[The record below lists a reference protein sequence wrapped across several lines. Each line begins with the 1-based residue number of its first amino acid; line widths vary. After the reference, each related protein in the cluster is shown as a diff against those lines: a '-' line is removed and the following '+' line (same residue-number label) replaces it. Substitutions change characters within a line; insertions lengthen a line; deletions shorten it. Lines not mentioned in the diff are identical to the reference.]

1 MNAASAT
8 PPASPLINPSNANDI
23 KFLDNKS
30 DKKFTADIDR
40 LNESLYKINNYMKL
54 TKDIDELKKE
64 NSVRQDIQRKLT
76 LKEQWLKNNTAPPI
90 PPFVAQLS
98 AANSLR
104 SINSDVDEALPTVS
118 SVTNDI
124 AKSQQNSPNDIESR
138 LSASKFTSPSSNFQ
152 LVKSNSAIEE
162 ELFGSKSEESKQPV
176 NDVADELDF
185 LDSLELSDREIKALC
200 TPAPYISQIDIRR
213 AQEKQQKEALA
224 KKLRNIEAK
233 SFSETKSH
241 IAAQMSG
248 PKVSAAAT
256 RDVSQYFP
264 KKEEIAAVSNISKN
278 QKELKNVD
286 LTKYFAP
293 SPVQSRKV
301 FGFNSPTTQSDA
313 AKKPTNK
320 QKSFDLSDVQLD
332 GAMDMRKPK
341 ALKREIEGA
350 QPKTKTS
357 PKSAVVKKKK
367 TIETKQLSDEMDE
380 KLFDSLD
387 VEPSLIE
394 RSASKQ
400 FNCLFDDEKLDVSEI
415 DQIFAEVAREVGIPS
430 YVPLETI
437 KEKKKPVPK
446 RLAPQE
452 LMVHHIDEEQ
462 MQKYFATPMQAPES
476 KEANLTYNKPA
487 PKWTKKQVLDD
498 DLETFYLSQLST
510 SLIDQIKELEAQI
523 AATEP
528 LCVLREIDEIETGSA
543 AIKDIAPVVPTPI
556 VEATITEK
564 PKVDKQKIVSKRGFD
579 AKVPVTKKKVIV
591 KKKIVAAKIS
601 PDKLTVSPIPCEEVK
616 VAEAQPDIVPLILQ
630 THVKVRGTSISYD
643 LLQDL
648 PTAPKSRKNSLPK
661 TANDPQDEKEI
672 PNDGVTVNGDVNQ
685 VEITDPVLLK
695 DVPLKSLPTMDI
707 KIAPVKPLRRSKSNC
722 SSKPESPQT
731 THREVLP
738 KPETSQAE
746 VPKITNGHVSPPNS
760 PKPFAKIQFKYKP
773 LTSVGRRIVDY
784 PVYAEVNKRNEPQK
798 AVIEENFADT
808 NGYDLC
814 TTRTVLD
821 TNDSEPLSNG
831 HGYHV
836 NNEEKPHNSEFT
848 NGTANSTAVKSSDSS
863 RDTTPSR
870 RYRFDDGVPQ
880 KPTRRHQRENEAAT
894 AALLERSQMI
904 HNQKQEFMNS
914 QRSNGNPYM
923 RHMIAEETRE
933 SLYSSGDEYK
943 DYVAELKDYKPKEYK
958 PDYKEYKPEYK
969 SYKEYKPIVGKYTD
983 DYRHRAL
990 MSSHKDDDYRP
1001 KSASSRLSKQDS
1013 TKSGSSTSSSRNYY
1027 DARSFDE
1034 YRASTSAIPYKND
1047 LHRSGGTDT
1056 YRSGADSYRSSGADP
1071 YRPKSTASR
1080 TSDEHR
1086 NFGSTSGD
1094 SLSGNK
1100 ALGSRFSIISK
1111 DKKHSASSTPSTTK
1125 SRFIPELFK
1134 RSPLPAPKHGK
1145 DKDGCT
1151 IS

>member
-1 MNAASAT
+1 MQ
-8 PPASPLINPSNANDI
+8 
-23 KFLDNKS
+23 
-30 DKKFTADIDR
+30 
-40 LNESLYKINNYMKL
+40 L

-76 LKEQWLKNNTAPPI
+76 LKEQWLKNNSAPPV
-90 PPFVAQLS
+90 PPFVTQLS

-118 SVTNDI
+118 SVTNDN
-124 AKSQQNSPNDIESR
+124 AKSQQNSLNEVENRFI
-138 LSASKFTSPSSNFQ
+138 ASKFISPSSNFQ

-162 ELFGSKSEESKQPV
+162 ELFGSKPEETKQPV
-176 NDVADELDF
+176 NDVANELDF

-200 TPAPYISQIDIRR
+200 TPAPYISQIDLRR

-233 SFSETKSH
+233 SFSQTKSH

-248 PKVSAAAT
+248 PKVSTAAT

-264 KKEEIAAVSNISKN
+264 KKEETATASNIATN

-286 LTKYFAP
+286 LAQYFAP

-301 FGFNSPTTQSDA
+301 FSFNSPTKQNDA
-313 AKKPTNK
+313 PKKPTSK
-320 QKSFDLSDVQLD
+320 QNNFDLSDVQLD
-332 GAMDMRKPK
+332 GAMDIRKAK
-341 ALKREIEGA
+341 AVKREIEGG
-350 QPKTKTS
+350 QPKIKIAGKNTT
-357 PKSAVVKKKK
+357 VVKKKK
-367 TIETKQLSDEMDE
+367 TVETKQMPDEMDE
-380 KLFDSLD
+380 TLFDSLD
-387 VEPSLIE
+387 EPSLIE

-400 FNCLFDDEKLDVSEI
+400 FNCLFDDEKLDVAEI

-430 YVPLETI
+430 HMPLETI
-437 KEKKKPVPK
+437 AEKKKSAPK
-446 RLAPQE
+446 KLASQE
-452 LMVHHIDEEQ
+452 MMVHHIDEEQ
-462 MQKYFATPMQAPES
+462 LQKYFATPLQAPES

-528 LCVLREIDEIETGSA
+528 LCVLREVDEIETGTESLNF
-543 AIKDIAPVVPTPI
+543 IDHVMPTPL
-556 VEATITEK
+556 VETSIIEK
-564 PKVDKQKIVSKRGFD
+564 PKLVKQKIVAKKGLDS
-579 AKVPVTKKKVIV
+579 KVPVTKKKVMV
-591 KKKIVAAKIS
+591 KKKIAATKVS
-601 PDKLTVSPIPCEEVK
+601 PDNMTAVSVPVETVKLVEV
-616 VAEAQPDIVPLILQ
+616 QPDIVPLILP
-630 THVKVRGTSISYD
+630 THVKVRGNSISYD

-648 PTAPKSRKNSLPK
+648 PTAAPTSRKNSF
-661 TANDPQDEKEI
+661 PQNEAELTST
-672 PNDGVTVNGDVNQ
+672 DGVTINGIDRE
-685 VEITDPVLLK
+685 VEKTDPVVLS
-695 DVPLKSLPTMDI
+695 DVPLECVPTIDI

-722 SSKPESPQT
+722 SSMPESPQS
-731 THREVLP
+731 THREVVYP
-738 KPETSQAE
+738 KLESSEAL
-746 VPKITNGHVSPPNS
+746 VPKQTNGHVSPPSS

-784 PVYAEVNKRNEPQK
+784 PVYAQVIKRSEPQK
-798 AVIEENFADT
+798 AVIEENVADS
-808 NGYDLC
+808 NGSDV
-814 TTRTVLD
+814 RNNGTVLQ
-821 TNDSEPLSNG
+821 SEPLTNG
-831 HGYHV
+831 HKYHMDI
-836 NNEEKPHNSEFT
+836 EEKPHNDIA
-848 NGTANSTAVKSSDSS
+848 NGTAENSIAKSSDNS

-870 RYRFDDGVPQ
+870 RYRVEDGMPQ

-904 HNQKQEFMNS
+904 HNQKQDFMNS
-914 QRSNGNPYM
+914 QRSSGNPYM

-933 SLYSSGDEYK
+933 NLYSSGDEYK

-990 MSSHKDDDYRP
+990 MSSYKDDDYRP
-1001 KSASSRLSKQDS
+1001 KSTSSRLSKQDS
-1013 TKSGSSTSSSRNYY
+1013 TKSGSSTSSSRKYY

-1034 YRASTSAIPYKND
+1034 YRSPTSKMPYKTGAD
-1047 LHRSGGTDT
+1047 THRSG
-1056 YRSGADSYRSSGADP
+1056 SDSYRSYGADT

-1080 TSDEHR
+1080 NSDEYR
-1086 NFGSTSGD
+1086 NKPSALSLGSTSGD
-1094 SLSGNK
+1094 SLSGSK
-1100 ALGSRFSIISK
+1100 SGGSRFSFMSK
-1111 DKKHSASSTPSTTK
+1111 DKKNSSGSSPSTTK
-1125 SRFIPELFK
+1125 SRFIPEMFK
-1134 RSPLPAPKHGK
+1134 KSPLPSPNHGK
-1145 DKDGCT
+1145 DKDACT

>member
-1 MNAASAT
+1 
-8 PPASPLINPSNANDI
+8 
-23 KFLDNKS
+23 
-30 DKKFTADIDR
+30 
-40 LNESLYKINNYMKL
+40 MKL

-64 NSVRQDIQRKLT
+64 NSVRQDIQRKLM
-76 LKEQWLKNNTAPPI
+76 LKEQWLKNNSAPPI

-118 SVTNDI
+118 SMTNDI
-124 AKSQQNSPNDIESR
+124 AKTQQNSPYNDENR
-138 LSASKFTSPSSNFQ
+138 LNATKFTTPSSNFQ
-152 LVKSNSAIEE
+152 LVKSDSAIEE
-162 ELFGSKSEESKQPV
+162 ELFGNKSEETKQPCI
-176 NDVADELDF
+176 DVANELDF

-200 TPAPYISQIDIRR
+200 TPAPYISQIDLRR

-233 SFSETKSH
+233 NFSQTKSH

-248 PKVSAAAT
+248 PKVSTATAT

-264 KKEEIAAVSNISKN
+264 KKEETAAASNVTKN

-286 LTKYFAP
+286 LAKYFAP

-301 FGFNSPTTQSDA
+301 FGFNSPSKQSDA
-313 AKKPTNK
+313 GKKPTSK
-320 QKSFDLSDVQLD
+320 QNSFDLSDVQLD
-332 GAMDMRKPK
+332 GAMDIRKPK

-350 QPKTKTS
+350 QPKTKIAGKTVTT
-357 PKSAVVKKKK
+357 VVKKKK
-367 TIETKQLSDEMDE
+367 KAVEPKQLPDEMDE
-380 KLFDSLD
+380 TLFDSLD

-400 FNCLFDDEKLDVSEI
+400 FNCLFDDEKLDVAEI

-430 YVPLETI
+430 CMPLETI
-437 KEKKKPVPK
+437 TEKKKTAPK
-446 RLAPQE
+446 KLAPQE

-462 MQKYFATPMQAPES
+462 MQKYFATPMQVPEP

-528 LCVLREIDEIETGSA
+528 LCVLREIDEIETVPA
-543 AIKDIAPVVPTPI
+543 AIKIIAPVVPTPLKEEII
-556 VEATITEK
+556 VEK
-564 PKVDKQKIVSKRGFD
+564 PKVGKPKIVAKKGLD
-579 AKVPVTKKKVIV
+579 AKVPVTKKKVVV
-591 KKKIVAAKIS
+591 KKKIVATKVS
-601 PDKLTVSPIPCEEVK
+601 PDTISVDSIPVETVKLAEV
-616 VAEAQPDIVPLILQ
+616 QPDIVPLILP
-630 THVKVRGTSISYD
+630 THVKVRGNSISYD

-648 PTAPKSRKNSLPK
+648 PTPSKSRQNSLPK
-661 TANDPQDEKEI
+661 TELQNEADITDE
-672 PNDGVTVNGDVNQ
+672 VTVNLVVNE
-685 VEITDPVLLK
+685 VKTTDHVVPK
-695 DVPLKSLPTMDI
+695 DVPLECLPLIDI

-722 SSKPESPQT
+722 SSISESPQST
-731 THREVLP
+731 QREVPPKPVTSEAELP
-738 KPETSQAE
+738 KN
-746 VPKITNGHVSPPNS
+746 INGHISPPNS

-784 PVYAEVNKRNEPQK
+784 PVYAQVIKKSEPQK
-798 AVIEENFADT
+798 AVIEENVADT
-808 NGYDLC
+808 NGYDN
-814 TTRTVLD
+814 RTNGAVPH
-821 TNDSEPLSNG
+821 TNVPEPLTNG

-836 NNEEKPHNSEFT
+836 NVDDKPHLNAIT
-848 NGTANSTAVKSSDSS
+848 NGTSDSTVVKSSDSS

-870 RYRFDDGVPQ
+870 RYRFEDGTPQ

-894 AALLERSQMI
+894 AALLERSQLI

-914 QRSNGNPYM
+914 QRSSGNPYM

-1013 TKSGSSTSSSRNYY
+1013 TKSGSSTSSSRKFY

-1034 YRASTSAIPYKND
+1034 YRAATSTMPYKSD
-1047 LHRSGGTDT
+1047 LHRSGGSDA
-1056 YRSGADSYRSSGADP
+1056 YRSGPDSYRSNGTDT

-1080 TSDEHR
+1080 TSDEYR
-1086 NFGSTSGD
+1086 NKPSALNFGSTSGD
-1094 SLSGNK
+1094 SLSGSK
-1100 ALGSRFSIISK
+1100 AGGSRSSFTSK
-1111 DKKHSASSTPSTTK
+1111 DKKHSSDSTPTTTK
-1125 SRFIPELFK
+1125 SRFIPEMFK
-1134 RSPLPAPKHGK
+1134 RSPLPSHKHGK

>member
-1 MNAASAT
+1 
-8 PPASPLINPSNANDI
+8 
-23 KFLDNKS
+23 
-30 DKKFTADIDR
+30 
-40 LNESLYKINNYMKL
+40 MKL

-64 NSVRQDIQRKLT
+64 NSVRQDIQRKLS
-76 LKEQWLKNNTAPPI
+76 LKEQWLKNNTAPPV

-118 SVTNDI
+118 SMTDDI
-124 AKSQQNSPNDIESR
+124 AKSQQNSLTDVERRP
-138 LSASKFTSPSSNFQ
+138 SAPKFTSPSSNFH

-162 ELFGSKSEESKQPV
+162 ELFGSKSEETKEPLV
-176 NDVADELDF
+176 DVADELDF

-233 SFSETKSH
+233 SFSQTKSH

-248 PKVSAAAT
+248 PKVSTTVT

-264 KKEEIAAVSNISKN
+264 KKEETAAATNITKN

-286 LTKYFAP
+286 LAKYFAP

-301 FGFNSPTTQSDA
+301 FGFNSPTKQSDA
-313 AKKPTNK
+313 AKKPTSK
-320 QKSFDLSDVQLD
+320 QNSFDLSDVQLD

-341 ALKREIEGA
+341 ALKREIEST
-350 QPKTKTS
+350 QPKTKASTKTS
-357 PKSAVVKKKK
+357 VVKKKK
-367 TIETKQLSDEMDE
+367 IVETKKLPEEMDE
-380 KLFDSLD
+380 TIFDSLV

-400 FNCLFDDEKLDVSEI
+400 FNCLFDDEKLDVTEI

-437 KEKKKPVPK
+437 TEKKKTAPK
-446 RLAPQE
+446 KLASQE

-462 MQKYFATPMQAPES
+462 MQKYFATPMQAPEP

-543 AIKDIAPVVPTPI
+543 AIEIIAPVVPEPI
-556 VEATITEK
+556 LEATIVEK
-564 PKVDKQKIVSKRGFD
+564 TKVDMPKIVTKKSLD
-579 AKVPVTKKKVIV
+579 AKVPVVKKKVIV
-591 KKKIVAAKIS
+591 KKKIVPTKKS
-601 PDKLTVSPIPCEEVK
+601 PDKMKVNSIPVETVKLAEV
-616 VAEAQPDIVPLILQ
+616 QPDIVPLILPS
-630 THVKVRGTSISYD
+630 HVKVRGNSISYD

-648 PTAPKSRKNSLPK
+648 PTAPKSRKNSLTK
-661 TANDPQDEKEI
+661 SVTEPQNEAEI
-672 PNDGVTVNGDVNQ
+672 LTDVVTVNGVVNDI
-685 VEITDPVLLK
+685 ESTDPVLSA
-695 DVPLKSLPTMDI
+695 DVPLVCLPTTDI

-722 SSKPESPQT
+722 SSIHESPQSP
-731 THREVLP
+731 HPEVYN
-738 KPETSQAE
+738 KPETSDAE
-746 VPKITNGHVSPPNS
+746 VPKISNGNVSPPNS

-784 PVYAEVNKRNEPQK
+784 PVYPQVIKRSEPQK
-798 AVIEENFADT
+798 AVIKENAADT
-808 NGYDLC
+808 NGYDIRSNGTALH
-814 TTRTVLD
+814 
-821 TNDSEPLSNG
+821 TNDSEPLTNG
-831 HGYHV
+831 HGNHV
-836 NNEEKPHNSEFT
+836 NILEKPHFNDVKNE
-848 NGTANSTAVKSSDSS
+848 TADSTVVKSPDSS

-870 RYRFDDGVPQ
+870 RYRFDDGTPQ

-958 PDYKEYKPEYK
+958 PDYKEYKPDYK
-969 SYKEYKPIVGKYTD
+969 SYKEYKPTVGKYTD

-1001 KSASSRLSKQDS
+1001 SSRLSKQDS

-1034 YRASTSAIPYKND
+1034 YRASTSTPYK
-1047 LHRSGGTDT
+1047 SGT
-1056 YRSGADSYRSSGADP
+1056 DSYRSSGADT
-1071 YRPKSTASR
+1071 YCPKSTTSR
-1080 TSDEHR
+1080 TSDEYR
-1086 NFGSTSGD
+1086 IKPSALKFASTSGE
-1094 SLSGNK
+1094 SLSGSK
-1100 ALGSRFSIISK
+1100 AGGSRFSSISK
-1111 DKKHSASSTPSTTK
+1111 DKTHNSNGNTPTTTK
-1125 SRFIPELFK
+1125 SRFIPEMFK
-1134 RSPLPAPKHGK
+1134 RSPIPSPKHGK

>member
-1 MNAASAT
+1 
-8 PPASPLINPSNANDI
+8 
-23 KFLDNKS
+23 
-30 DKKFTADIDR
+30 
-40 LNESLYKINNYMKL
+40 MKL

-64 NSVRQDIQRKLT
+64 NSVRQDIQRKLS
-76 LKEQWLKNNTAPPI
+76 LKEQWLKNNSAPPV

-104 SINSDVDEALPTVS
+104 SINSDVDEALPSVS
-118 SVTNDI
+118 SMTEDI
-124 AKSQQNSPNDIESR
+124 AKSQQNFLNDDER
-138 LSASKFTSPSSNFQ
+138 AFSAPKFTSPTSNFQ
-152 LVKSNSAIEE
+152 LVKSNSTIEE
-162 ELFGSKSEESKQPV
+162 ELFGSKSEEIKQPV
-176 NDVADELDF
+176 TDVSDELDF
-185 LDSLELSDREIKALC
+185 LDTLELSDREIKALC

-213 AQEKQQKEALA
+213 SQEKQQKEALA

-233 SFSETKSH
+233 NFSQTKSH

-264 KKEEIAAVSNISKN
+264 KKQEAAAPSTITKN
-278 QKELKNVD
+278 QKDLKSVD
-286 LTKYFAP
+286 LAKYFAP

-301 FGFNSPTTQSDA
+301 FGFNVEPNS
-313 AKKPTNK
+313 K
-320 QKSFDLSDVQLD
+320 QNSFDLSDVQFD

-341 ALKREIEGA
+341 SLKREIDGT

-357 PKSAVVKKKK
+357 TKTAVVKKKK
-367 TIETKQLSDEMDE
+367 IVEKKQLPEEMDE
-380 KLFDSLD
+380 TIFDSLD

-400 FNCLFDDEKLDVSEI
+400 FNCLFDDEKIDVAEI
-415 DQIFAEVAREVGIPS
+415 DQIFAEVAREVGIPP

-437 KEKKKPVPK
+437 TEKKKTAPK
-446 RLAPQE
+446 KLASQE

-462 MQKYFATPMQAPES
+462 MQKYFATPMQAPEP

-543 AIKDIAPVVPTPI
+543 AIKIVAPVVSTPI
-556 VEATITEK
+556 VEAAIVEK
-564 PKVDKQKIVSKRGFD
+564 PMVNKPKIVSKRGLD
-579 AKVPVTKKKVIV
+579 AKVPVTKKKVIA
-591 KKKIVAAKIS
+591 KKKIVSTKKS
-601 PDKLTVSPIPCEEVK
+601 PDKMTVVSIPVETVELAEV
-616 VAEAQPDIVPLILQ
+616 QPDIVPLIVP
-630 THVKVRGTSISYD
+630 THVKVRGNSISYD

-648 PTAPKSRKNSLPK
+648 PTAPKSRKNSLAK
-661 TANDPQDEKEI
+661 TVIELHNEAEI
-672 PNDGVTVNGDVNQ
+672 PTDGVTVNDA
-685 VEITDPVLLK
+685 EKTSPVLPK
-695 DVPLKSLPTMDI
+695 EVPLDCLPTIDI

-722 SSKPESPQT
+722 SSIHESPQS
-731 THREVLP
+731 THCNEHP
-738 KPETSQAE
+738 KPETSETE
-746 VPKITNGHVSPPNS
+746 VSKITNGHDSQPNS
-760 PKPFAKIQFKYKP
+760 PKPFTKIQFKYKP
-773 LTSVGRRIVDY
+773 LTTVGRRIVDY
-784 PVYAEVNKRNEPQK
+784 PVYAQVVKRSEPQK
-798 AVIEENFADT
+798 AVIEENVADT
-808 NGYDLC
+808 NGNDL
-814 TTRTVLD
+814 RSNGIVLH
-821 TNDSEPLSNG
+821 TNDSATLTNG
-831 HGYHV
+831 HGSHV
-836 NNEEKPHNSEFT
+836 NSEAKSHLDEIK
-848 NGTANSTAVKSSDSS
+848 NGNGDSAVVKSSDSS

-870 RYRFDDGVPQ
+870 RYRFDDGTPQ

-990 MSSHKDDDYRP
+990 MHKDDDYRP

-1013 TKSGSSTSSSRNYY
+1013 TKSGSSTSSRNYF

-1034 YRASTSAIPYKND
+1034 YRASTSSIPYKSD
-1047 LHRSGGTDT
+1047 LHRSGGSDT
-1056 YRSGADSYRSSGADP
+1056 YRSVTDSYRSSGADS

-1080 TSDEHR
+1080 TSDEYR
-1086 NFGSTSGD
+1086 TKPSSLNIVSTSGD
-1094 SLSGNK
+1094 SVSENK
-1100 ALGSRFSIISK
+1100 TGGSRFSFMAK
-1111 DKKHSASSTPSTTK
+1111 DKKHSSGSTPTTTK
-1125 SRFIPELFK
+1125 SRFIPEMFK
-1134 RSPLPAPKHGK
+1134 RSPLPSPKLGK